1 MNRRFVDHATSEVI
15 SMPYWFGI
23 LAVFFLTGCTQNPG
37 TNTSQIQSEREFYY
51 QQNVIRPD
59 GSEPNVTPYGPPA
72 NAADS
77 SEYDRWIRPDSV
89 SRYPGLE

>member
-1 MNRRFVDHATSEVI
+1 MNKRFVAHATSEVI
-15 SMPYWFGI
+15 SMPFLFGI
-23 LAVFFLTGCTQNPG
+23 LAVFLLTGCTQNPARD
-37 TNTSQIQSEREFYY
+37 QIQSDREFYY
-51 QQNVIRPD
+51 QQNVVRPD

-72 NAADS
+72 NASDS

>member
-1 MNRRFVDHATSEVI
+1 MNRPFVDHATSEVI
-15 SMPYWFGI
+15 SMPFLFGI
-23 LAVFFLTGCTQNPG
+23 LAVFLLTGCTQNPARDA
-37 TNTSQIQSEREFYY
+37 SQIQMREFYY
-51 QQNVIRPD
+51 QQNVVRPD

-72 NAADS
+72 NASDS